1 MVQLLQTTDLLVIYT
16 EEWLVP
22 TLKNISVII
31 IVAVVAVAVAVV
43 VGGSVVAA
51 AAAAAA
57 VVVVV
62 VVGGAL
68 AVKIDYMMDI
78 STPERFKDRGKY

>member
-31 IVAVVAVAVAVV
+31 IFAVVAVALGVV
-43 VGGSVVAA
+43 VGGGVV
-51 AAAAAA
+51 AAAAA

-62 VVGGAL
+62 VIGGAV
-68 AVKIDYMMDI
+68 AVKIDFMMDN

>member
-1 MVQLLQTTDLLVIYT
+1 MVQLLQTTDHLLIYT

-51 AAAAAA
+51 AAA
-57 VVVVV
+57 VVVAV
-62 VVGGAL
+62 VVGGTL
-68 AVKIDYMMDI
+68 AVKIDYMMDN
-78 STPERFKDRGKY
+78 STSERFKDRGKY

>member
-51 AAAAAA
+51 AAAAA

-68 AVKIDYMMDI
+68 AVKIDYMMDN
-78 STPERFKDRGKY
+78 STSERFKDRGKY

>member
-51 AAAAAA
+51 AAA
-57 VVVVV
+57 VVVAV
-62 VVGGAL
+62 VVGGTL
-68 AVKIDYMMDI
+68 AVKIDYMMDN
-78 STPERFKDRGKY
+78 STSERFKDRGKY

>member
-68 AVKIDYMMDI
+68 AVKIDYMMDN
-78 STPERFKDRGKY
+78 STSERFKDRGKY